1 MAYKVKIDTS
11 AYKVMKCSQKNWE
24 PGTLNDFM
32 KAIDGWTI
40 RENNLRELSWRI
52 SYLGGWAPHEGS
64 GDNYPIYKAWLEKN
78 DEKKNYVKFWDTI
91 CEFERRLPVAMYGFA
106 QGYFDIDK
114 KIAELKKNGV
124 VRIYFKEY
132 YDIRQ
137 FKKNMEGCFIE
148 ITRV

>member
-1 MAYKVKIDTS
+1 MAYRFTIDTS
-11 AYKVMKCSQKNWE
+11 KYKCLPCSQKNWE

-32 KAIDGWTI
+32 KAINGWTI
-40 RENNLRELSWRI
+40 RENNLREVSWRI
-52 SYLGGWAPHEGS
+52 SYLGNWAPSQAS
-64 GDNYPIYKAWLEKN
+64 GDNYPIYKEWLDKHDERKN
-78 DEKKNYVKFWDTI
+78 FIKYWDSM
-91 CEFERRLPVAMYGFA
+91 CEFERRSPVAMYGFA

-137 FKKNMEGCFIE
+137 YKKNMDGCFIE
-148 ITRV
+148 IRKV